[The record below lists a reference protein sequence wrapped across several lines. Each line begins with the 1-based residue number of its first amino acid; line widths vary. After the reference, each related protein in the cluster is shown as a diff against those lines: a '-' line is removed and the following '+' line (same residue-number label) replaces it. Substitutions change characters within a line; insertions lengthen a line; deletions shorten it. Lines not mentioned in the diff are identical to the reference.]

1 MVRTSR
7 IGVGPAIKGL
17 PRIIR
22 HPRIL
27 AKLVTLQAEKRLF
40 SLRYPKTNGRAGR
53 IRQASF
59 RITDLCNLRCHTCG
73 QWGESGFLHGLD
85 LKRLKEREV
94 KPARYLEIFKDL
106 IRHRHQPL
114 VYFWGGEPMLYDG
127 LLDLIEEATRLGMP
141 VSIATNGTRVAAA
154 AERLVEAPLFL
165 LQVSLDGPTAEIH
178 NRARPSVGGG
188 NNFKDVQNAF
198 KAVSEA
204 RRRSRSGLPFLVSLT
219 TISQANL
226 EHLVDIYEAFRDQVD
241 LFVFYL
247 SWWIDA
253 ERAQAHEEDFL
264 GRFGF
269 VPNKHRG
276 WIGGWK
282 SADHRRLDEQL
293 RSLVA
298 RSRRLKATP
307 VTILPSILGE
317 DNLKAYYT
325 DHACRFGFD
334 RCISIYQAVEVNS
347 NGDVSPCRDYHDF
360 VVGNIKNATI
370 TNLWNSIPY
379 QNFRRSLSDQGLMP
393 GCSRCCGLMGY

>member
-7 IGVGPAIKGL
+7 ISLGPAIKEL
-17 PRIIR
+17 PRVMR
-22 HPRIL
+22 HPRIM
-27 AKLVTLQAEKRLF
+27 AKLAALQVEKWRF
-40 SLRYPKTNGRAGR
+40 SLRHPKTDGRAGR

-73 QWGESGFLHGLD
+73 QWGDSGFLHGRD
-85 LKRLKEREV
+85 LKKLKGQEV
-94 KPARYLEIFKDL
+94 KPARYVEIFEDL
-106 IRHRHQPL
+106 ARHGHRPL

-127 LLDLIEEATRLGMP
+127 ILDLIEVATRLDMP
-141 VSIATNGTRVAAA
+141 VSIATNGSRVAAA
-154 AERLVEAPLFL
+154 ARRLVEAPMFL

-178 NRARPSVGGG
+178 NQARPAVGGA
-188 NNFKDVQNAF
+188 NNFQDVVNAF
-198 KAVSEA
+198 EAVAEA
-204 RRRSRSGLPFLVSLT
+204 RRSSRSGLPLLVSLT

-226 EHLVDIYEAFRDQVD
+226 EHLVDIYEAFKNKVD

-253 ERAQAHEEDFL
+253 ERAAAHEEDFQ

-269 VPNKHRG
+269 TPSKHRG

-282 SADHRRLDEQL
+282 SADHKRLDEQL
-293 RSLVA
+293 KSLVA
-298 RSRRLKATP
+298 RSRRLGATP
-307 VTILPSILGE
+307 VNILPSVLGE

-347 NGDVSPCRDYHDF
+347 NGDVSPCRDYHDY
-360 VVGNIKNATI
+360 VVGNIHNTTI
-370 TNLWNSIPY
+370 TRLWNSIPY
-379 QNFRRSLSDQGLMP
+379 QKFRRSLSNQGLMP